1 MSEAMNT
8 KMKKLLFCALAFG
21 IVAFGAHSAEAT
33 EAYTGVGNYDPA
45 FIDQTNLIDMRQMEE
60 KQKFV
65 RDQKKTKEQEE
76 MESEIDI
83 ETKKRLESEPVP
95 EVTFELNSIT
105 IEKNTVYS
113 TEQLMD
119 LIKDNIGKEVAIA
132 DLIMMANRITDF
144 YQNNGYLSTIAYV
157 PPQKVLE
164 GNVTIVV
171 LEGKYGK
178 VDIQGNKWARS
189 RFLKTRFLDDNN
201 ITEDNILNVKDIKSA
216 LRDLNAQGYI
226 KAGVSIEDS
235 EYGEDYSELTL
246 EVKDRFPI
254 DFDFRWDNQ
263 GQRLTGFQRAVFYA
277 GMYNLTGFGD
287 QLLST
292 TTLSKKA
299 FGQGITYSVPI
310 GNNETNLNLGYT
322 YSQSKPGGDFEE
334 LGIVGKSQNFYGG
347 ISRRLFKT
355 DTYRLYGDI
364 ALDIRN
370 SDTRSDIPGLAWQ
383 YKTRAVRLNLTNI
396 KDDMYGKWLLNAGAS
411 FGVPIMDATN
421 ETNDVEYAGN
431 NFIKLNANAARLQIL
446 PFNSIG
452 ILQVAGQATTRALFP
467 SEKFSLGGIA
477 SIRGYEESFIIA
489 DNAATASLELRT
501 PVPFLRMVL
510 PEKLHFIDDSIRL
523 AWFYDFGWYQNSG
536 STETGNYLMSIG
548 GGSVI
553 KLSKY
558 VSGNFYLGIPIG
570 NKPEGSS
577 KARFHFTLTSNI
589 L

>member
-1 MSEAMNT
+1 MKT
-8 KMKKLLFCALAFG
+8 KFSKKILFFGFLLGVITFNIKA
-21 IVAFGAHSAEAT
+21 VDAT

-65 RDQKKTKEQEE
+65 KEHKKSKEQIEQ
-76 MESEIDI
+76 ESQIDI
-83 ETKKRLESEPVP
+83 ETKKRLENEPVP

-113 TEQLMD
+113 TEQLME
-119 LIKDNIGKEVAIA
+119 LIQENIGKEVSIA
-132 DLIMMANRITDF
+132 DLILMANKITDY
-144 YQNNGYLSTIAYV
+144 YQNSGYLSTIAYV
-157 PPQKVLE
+157 PPQKVTE

-178 VDIQGNKWARS
+178 IDIQGNKWARS
-189 RFLKTRFLDDNN
+189 RFIKTRFLDDNN
-201 ITEDNILNVKDIKSA
+201 IIEDNIVNVKDIKAA
-216 LRDLNAQGYI
+216 LREMNAEGYM
-226 KAGVSIEDS
+226 KAGVAIQDS

-292 TTLSKKA
+292 TTLSEKA

-310 GNNETNLNLGYT
+310 GNNESKLNLGYT
-322 YSQSKPGGDFEE
+322 YSQSKPGGIFKE
-334 LGIVGKSQNFYGG
+334 LGIVGKSQNFYAGL
-347 ISRRLFKT
+347 SRRLFKT
-355 DTYRLYGDI
+355 DTYRLYGDV

-370 SDTRSDIPGLAWQ
+370 SDTRSDIPGLAWA
-383 YKTRAVRLNLTNI
+383 YKTRAIRANLTNI

-411 FGVPIMDATN
+411 FGIPIMDATN
-421 ETNDVEYAGN
+421 ETDDVEFAGN
-431 NFIKLNANAARLQIL
+431 NFVKINANAARLQIL
-446 PFNSIG
+446 PFNTLG
-452 ILQVAGQATTRALFP
+452 IVQIAGQATTRSLFP

-477 SIRGYEESFIIA
+477 SVRGYEESLIIA

-510 PEKLHFIDDSIRL
+510 PEKLKFIDDSIRL

-536 STETGNYLMSIG
+536 SSENSKYIMSIG

-570 NKPEGSS
+570 AKPEGYNSNC
-577 KARFHFTLTSNI
+577 RFHFTLTSNI